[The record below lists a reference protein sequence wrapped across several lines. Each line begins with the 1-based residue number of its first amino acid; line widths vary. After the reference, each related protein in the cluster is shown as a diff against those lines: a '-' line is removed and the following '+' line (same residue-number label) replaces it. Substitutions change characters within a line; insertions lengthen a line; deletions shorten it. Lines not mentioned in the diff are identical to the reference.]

1 MDTLRA
7 LPRGEQFDL
16 AFLDADKPGYL
27 AYYQE
32 IVPRLRVGGLL
43 LADNTLQGGDVLD
56 AGASDQSTVAIRA
69 FNDTVAVDARVRQ
82 VLLPI
87 GDGVTILQ
95 KL

>member
-1 MDTLRA
+1 MDTLRPA
-7 LPRGEQFDL
+7 AGEQFDL

-56 AGASDQSTVAIRA
+56 AGAATSPRSPSAPST
-69 FNDTVAVDARVRQ
+69 TPWP
-82 VLLPI
+82 PI
-87 GDGVTILQ
+87 PGSGRCSFPSATE
-95 KL
+95 